1 MFSGLHN
8 VRRIIFRVGP
18 ARRPMSGVSIRV
30 KKKMFLMWACFRCRG
45 ILSCSDWH
53 KICRLFPLHIA
64 CKFKNYAAHRT
75 PPLSAGC
82 CKKQQKQKPPR
93 AQQRTSSLLIPCA
106 HGKLNVNHHQTTP
119 KPEIHTS
126 YHSRESRSCT
136 GEKLQHQNENKRHSS
151 SSAGMH
157 VYR

>member
-53 KICRLFPLHIA
+53 NIFRLFPLHIA
-64 CKFKNYAAHRT
+64 CNFENYAAHRT
-75 PPLSAGC
+75 PPLSSGC
-82 CKKQQKQKPPR
+82 SKKQHKQKPPR

-106 HGKLNVNHHQTTP
+106 HGKLNV
-119 KPEIHTS
+119 KPPPDNPETGDT

-136 GEKLQHQNENKRHSS
+136 GEKLQHLNEYKRHSS

-157 VYR
+157 LLK